1 MRVVSTYRVFSQTS
15 DEGIHIAAG
24 YDLVRNHSWWTD
36 IHHPPLARFFF
47 GLAVIG
53 LPQPHAS
60 DRDTRGNELLF
71 SNDHYIAN
79 LARARAGNLALLLL
93 GIVFVAR
100 WAMRLFSPAVG
111 LVAGALFAMLPPI
124 LAHGG
129 LATTDMAVAAM
140 FPFALDETG
149 RLLEAPT
156 LRRGLMIGFA
166 VALGVLSKYSFFVFY
181 PFAALVLW
189 VVSRRFNRRIVLC
202 ALIGVVVAI
211 IVVWLAFGC
220 SFKPLVA
227 GIEDVRKHNSGGHRN
242 FLFEQLS
249 WAGWWY
255 YFPVALFFKTPI
267 PFLILAIAGCALL
280 IRERL
285 EIPLIAIVILL
296 VVMPSHINIGIRHIL
311 PIYAPLAIAA
321 AAAFARLRT
330 VEEASSSGAPAK
342 AGEKPRPAKA
352 GAPSDTKKSLIV
364 ALFRMGGVLLV
375 LWLFADGVAAHPD
388 YLPWFNGFA
397 AHPETVLNDSNLDWG
412 QDVLRLVRYTREHR
426 IGPISLLLFTST
438 DLDRIGFG
446 PHKVI
451 RQVEPIHGWLAI
463 SEMEIAIGKT
473 HSDRVRL
480 WLDSLIGGK
489 PYTRIGKTIRL
500 YRL

>member
-1 MRVVSTYRVFSQTS
+1 LTTRRAWFGVALVCVLTSLRVVATYRVFSQTS
-15 DEGIHIAAG
+15 DEGIHIAAA
-24 YDLVRNHSWWTD
+24 YDIVRNHWWWTD
-36 IHHPPLARFFF
+36 IHHPPLARFFI
-47 GLAVIG
+47 GLAVVD
-53 LPQPHAS
+53 LPEPHAS

-71 SNDHYIAN
+71 SNDRYIRN
-79 LARARAGNLALLLL
+79 LACARAGNLLLLIL
-93 GIVFVAR
+93 GIIFVAR

-111 LVAGALFAMLPPI
+111 LVAGALFALLPPV

-140 FPFALDETG
+140 FPFALDETQ
-149 RLLEAPT
+149 RLLEAPSW
-156 LRRGLMIGFA
+156 RRGVITGVA

-181 PFAALVLW
+181 PAAALVLLI
-189 VVSRRFNRRIVLC
+189 VSRRFDRRIVWC
-202 ALIGVVVAI
+202 AVIGIVVAI

-220 SFKPLVA
+220 DFKPLVA
-227 GIEDVRKHNSGGHRN
+227 GIEDVRQHNSGGHRN

-280 IRERL
+280 IRKRV
-285 EIPLIAIVILL
+285 EIPLIAIVTLL

-321 AAAFARLRT
+321 AVAVVPWRIGALAGRRT
-330 VEEASSSGAPAK
+330 GTGGAPILH
-342 AGEKPRPAKA
+342 GI
-352 GAPSDTKKSLIV
+352 LI
-364 ALFRMGGVLLV
+364 
-375 LWLFADGVAAHPD
+375 LWLFVNGVAAHPD

-397 AHPETVLNDSNLDWG
+397 PHPETVLNDSNLDWG

-426 IGPISLLLFTST
+426 VEPISLLLFTST

-446 PHKVI
+446 AHKVI
-451 RQVEPIHGWLAI
+451 RQVEPIQGWFAI

-480 WLDSLIGGK
+480 WLESLIGGK